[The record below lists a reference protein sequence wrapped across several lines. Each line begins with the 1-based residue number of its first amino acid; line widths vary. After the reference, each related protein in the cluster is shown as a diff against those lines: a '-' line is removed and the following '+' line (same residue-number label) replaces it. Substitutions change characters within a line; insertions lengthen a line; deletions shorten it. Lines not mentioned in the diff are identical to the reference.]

1 MAQKSSAENEK
12 EKNSRQSFVMQRL
25 VNLRRWTAKWLFSR
39 DSNRR
44 IPWQIM
50 LEITLIVLWAFWLGR
65 DYLFPSTDLW
75 PNGREFGMSIHPHYI
90 WTQLT
95 DCGTCVLWNGLYNGG
110 SPAFTELH
118 AAVLHPLVIVAT
130 LLWGGING
138 AKMIIIFSLAM
149 AGIAQWWLA
158 KVMQL
163 GWVARLWAAGMAVA
177 GGHLAGRMD
186 IGVVGIIIS
195 TAACSLVIA
204 PGIQLAA
211 SGKRRD
217 VVPLAVMLALAIVSG
232 QGYLQIGLL
241 LSVIPAFGILL
252 LDDRLC
258 LKPVWREFV
267 LAGVLALLLA
277 GPFLVPLFH
286 YWSEIGKSLDWV
298 ITSVQPLE
306 YVPLNFVVRDTPFF
320 FSEQLGAL
328 PYPYLY
334 VNFIGWVP
342 VLLAILPIRFA
353 KPQERRLLTF
363 FMVSIVLI
371 LLAGSAIIFNQI
383 GKVLP
388 EFVAGFRNPSL
399 IVGLAVPLILGL
411 AAWGVDRLLQIEW
424 IILPFTSAGNL
435 KHSWIVGKLSWLILF
450 LCLLLALRT
459 VYEYSRSWL
468 FTVKL
473 DWTVAEGIAA
483 AKTSDAQ
490 WVSVPLGLHYWGP
503 PAAEAGLKLTRLARP
518 SFWVD
523 RPVPA
528 PYFDVTTFEYD
539 EETGELVDHIANLKF
554 VRYPQNYYAY
564 VETDGGDVVPCTAV
578 SKGGHINVN
587 CNLDKPGQLIVKEN
601 YWSGWKAWQDGSR
614 VSMNTESIWLSVAA
628 SAGAHRYQFRYRPWD
643 VAVGV
648 VLMGIGFFVI
658 GVIRRRE

>member
-1 MAQKSSAENEK
+1 M
-12 EKNSRQSFVMQRL
+12 
-25 VNLRRWTAKWLFSR
+25 THWLLER
-39 DSNRR
+39 DSERR
-44 IPWQIM
+44 VPWQTIV
-50 LEITLIVLWAFWLGR
+50 EVTLIVLWAFWLGR
-65 DYLFPSTDLW
+65 DYLFPSPTMW

-95 DCGTCVLWNGLYNGG
+95 DCGNCVLWNGLYNGG
-110 SPAFTELH
+110 APAFVELH

-130 LLWGGING
+130 LLWGGITG
-138 AKMIIIFSLAM
+138 AKLIIIFSLAM

-163 GWVARLWAAGMAVA
+163 GWVARLWAAGMAAA

-211 SGKRRD
+211 SGKRRH
-217 VVPLAVMLALAIVSG
+217 VVSLALTLALAIVSG
-232 QGYLQIGLL
+232 QAYMQIGLL

-252 LDDRLC
+252 IDDQLRI
-258 LKPVWREFV
+258 KHVWREFV

-277 GPFLVPLFH
+277 APFLVPFFH
-286 YWSEIGKSLDWV
+286 YWPEFGKGLDWV

-306 YVPLNFVVRDTPFF
+306 YMPLNFVVRDTSFF
-320 FSEQLGAL
+320 FSEQLGKL

-342 VLLAILPIRFA
+342 VLLAILPLRFA
-353 KPQERRLLTF
+353 KPKERRLLTF

-383 GKVLP
+383 GKVFP

-411 AAWGVDRLLQIEW
+411 AAWGLDRLLQKSW
-424 IILPFTSAGNL
+424 ITLPFTSADNF
-435 KHSWIVGKLSWLILF
+435 KHSWIIGKLSWLSLF
-450 LCLLLALRT
+450 LCLLISLRT
-459 VYEYSRSWL
+459 TYYYSRSWL
-468 FTVKL
+468 FTVEL
-473 DWTVAEGIAA
+473 DWTVAKGVEAA
-483 AKTSDAQ
+483 QTADAQ
-490 WVSVPLGLHYWGP
+490 WAAIPLGGHFWGP

-518 SFWVD
+518 SFWID
-523 RPVPA
+523 RPVPD
-528 PYFDVTTFEYD
+528 PYFDVTKFDYD
-539 EETGELVDHIANLKF
+539 PETGELIDQIGDLKF
-554 VRYPQNYYAY
+554 VRYPENYYAS
-564 VETDGGDVVPCTAV
+564 VETEAGEVVPCTAV
-578 SKGGHINVN
+578 SKGGHIDVL
-587 CNLDKPGQLIVKEN
+587 CKSDQPGKLIVQEN

-614 VSMNTESIWLSVAA
+614 VTLDTEMNWLSIDAP
-628 SAGAHRYQFRYRPWD
+628 AGAHQYHFRYRPWD
-643 VAVGV
+643 VTVGFVLMLVGV
-648 VLMGIGFFVI
+648 FVM
-658 GVIRRRE
+658 GVIFFSSSKQDSLLIESCQSSQ